1 MAGMGYCGLVSRA
14 VCLGLGVF
22 EADGSWVG
30 LDRAYSGLASRAS
43 RESGKGRSSLDVVL
57 VNVRSDGREVEIPM
71 RWKHAV
77 LGRREDCQVRIPLAN
92 VSRQHCEIVVEAD
105 GLLVRDLGSSN
116 GTFVNGDRIQEHTIT
131 AGDMLTVG
139 SVVFVFRIDGDPATI
154 DTSAVQTNG
163 SRPSTVDPTPSA
175 VASREDELQP
185 FTTSSDDSSVDFDF
199 DDLTFDDDEDQ
210 PEL

>member
-1 MAGMGYCGLVSRA
+1 
-14 VCLGLGVF
+14 
-22 EADGSWVG
+22 
-30 LDRAYSGLASRAS
+30 
-43 RESGKGRSSLDVVL
+43 
-57 VNVRSDGREVEIPM
+57 M

-92 VSRQHCEIVVEAD
+92 VSRQHCEIVVESGD
-105 GLLVRDLGSSN
+105 LLVRDLGSSN
-116 GTFVNGDRIQEHTIT
+116 GTFINGDRIQEHKIK
-131 AGDMLTVG
+131 AGDLLTVG

>member
-1 MAGMGYCGLVSRA
+1 M
-14 VCLGLGVF
+14 
-22 EADGSWVG
+22 
-30 LDRAYSGLASRAS
+30 
-43 RESGKGRSSLDVVL
+43 VL
-57 VNVRSDGREVEIPM
+57 VNVRSDGREVEIPL

-92 VSRQHCEIVVEAD
+92 VSRQHCEIVVEPDA
-105 GLLVRDLGSSN
+105 LVVRDLGSSN
-116 GTFVNGDRIQEHTIT
+116 GTFVNGDRIQEHKVTP
-131 AGDMLTVG
+131 GDTLTVG

-154 DTSAVQTNG
+154 DTSAAQTNG

-175 VASREDELQP
+175 VASREDELEP

-199 DDLTFDDDEDQ
+199 DDLALDDDDDDQ